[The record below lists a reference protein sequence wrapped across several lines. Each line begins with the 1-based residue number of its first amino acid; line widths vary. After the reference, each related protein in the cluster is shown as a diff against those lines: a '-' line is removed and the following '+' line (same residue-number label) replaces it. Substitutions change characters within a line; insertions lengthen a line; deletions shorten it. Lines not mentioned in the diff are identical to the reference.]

1 MFQKRARNR
10 EQMPSGIKDVAKCA
24 GVSVATVSHVLNRT
38 RYVAPQTEQ
47 RVLKVVQD
55 LKYYKN
61 AHARRLA
68 RGHSDFFGLII
79 SDIENPFFPELIKSF
94 ETEAVKQGF
103 DLLLCATN
111 YDAQRAQAIV
121 RMMIENM
128 VRGVAVMTVS
138 VSPAIAAKLK
148 ESHVPVV
155 FLGLGLVQPYVSNIR
170 VGYATGT
177 AQAIEYLCGLG
188 HRNFAF
194 IAGPQDH
201 PSSLIYQDAFKQ
213 SLGLRRLAAD
223 RIVIGNNTV
232 EGAAEAVRRLI
243 TQPDFPTA
251 VLCSDDI
258 TAIGSI
264 LALQQAGLRVP
275 EDVSVVGSDDIQ
287 LARLW
292 RPSLTTIRLPRD
304 AMGKLAFTA
313 LETMLHLK
321 RRPGAEYVL
330 ETQLVVR
337 QSTAPPRDHKLQPL
351 KLTT

>member
-1 MFQKRARNR
+1 
-10 EQMPSGIKDVAKCA
+10 MPSGIKDVAKRA
-24 GVSVATVSHVLNRT
+24 GVSVATVSHVLNKT
-38 RYVAPQTEQ
+38 RYVAPETEQ
-47 RVLKVVQD
+47 RVLQVVQE

-94 ETEAVKQGF
+94 ETEAAKQGF
-103 DLLLCATN
+103 ELLLCATN
-111 YDAQRAQAIV
+111 YDAHRTQAIV

-138 VSPAIAAKLK
+138 VAPAIAEELK
-148 ESHVPVV
+148 ASHVPAV

-177 AQAIEYLCGLG
+177 KQAIEHLCGLG

-194 IAGPQDH
+194 IAGPQDR
-201 PSSLIYQDAFKQ
+201 PSSLMYQDAFAQ
-213 SLGLRRLAAD
+213 ALELQRLPAD

-232 EGAAEAVRRLI
+232 EGAAEAVRRLL

-251 VLCSDDI
+251 ILCSNDL

-264 LALQQAGLRVP
+264 LTLQQAGLRVP

-287 LARLW
+287 FARLW
-292 RPSLTTIRLPRD
+292 SPALTTIRLPRD
-304 AMGKLAFTA
+304 TLGKLAFSA
-313 LETMLHLK
+313 LERMLHLK

-330 ETQLVVR
+330 ETQLIVR
-337 QSTAPPRDHKLQPL
+337 QSTASPPDEKPQPL
-351 KLTT
+351 ATISNNLPAESYRR

>member
-1 MFQKRARNR
+1 
-10 EQMPSGIKDVAKCA
+10 MPSGIKDVAKCA
-24 GVSVATVSHVLNRT
+24 GVSIATVSHVLNRT
-38 RYVAPQTEQ
+38 RYVAPETEQ
-47 RVLKVVQD
+47 RVLQVIQE

-111 YDAQRAQAIV
+111 YDANRAQAIV

-177 AQAIEYLCGLG
+177 TQAIEYLRGLG

-201 PSSLIYQDAFKQ
+201 PSSLINQDAFKQ
-213 SLGLRRLAAD
+213 ALELRRLPAD

-232 EGAAEAVRRLI
+232 EGAAEAVRRLL
-243 TQPDFPTA
+243 TQPDF
-251 VLCSDDI
+251 V
-258 TAIGSI
+258 
-264 LALQQAGLRVP
+264 
-275 EDVSVVGSDDIQ
+275 
-287 LARLW
+287 
-292 RPSLTTIRLPRD
+292 
-304 AMGKLAFTA
+304 
-313 LETMLHLK
+313 
-321 RRPGAEYVL
+321 
-330 ETQLVVR
+330 
-337 QSTAPPRDHKLQPL
+337 
-351 KLTT
+351 